1 VTRRALQLTCTIGL
15 VLLGLSRPCRAQE
28 IIMTDTPEPILDSV
42 RQSYKGALI
51 MLRDTLAG
59 VQAQVQIFRR
69 DLSQAGPETV
79 VSRATRLR
87 NRCVTAMETLQGAE
101 PVFRSA
107 RAPNERVR
115 AQSRELVSQMRTL
128 RRALGEHCERT
139 MTAEGPGV
147 WADTLR
153 AWGPYRT
160 ARIEHGLAAYYEAA
174 GYFARAADF
183 KVEPRLP

>member
-1 VTRRALQLTCTIGL
+1 VTPRALQLGCTIGL

-28 IIMTDTPEPILDSV
+28 IIMTDTPEPVLDSV
-42 RQSYKGALI
+42 RQSYKDALI

-59 VQAQVQIFRR
+59 VRVQVRSFRR
-69 DLSQAGPETV
+69 DLGQAGPETV
-79 VSRATRLR
+79 VGRARRLR
-87 NRCVTAMETLQGAE
+87 DRCVTAMETLQGAE

-107 RAPNERVR
+107 RAPDERVR
-115 AQSRELVSQMRTL
+115 TQSRELVGQMRTL
-128 RRALGEHCERT
+128 RGTLGEHCEQT

-153 AWGPYRT
+153 AWGPYHT
-160 ARIEHGLAAYYEAA
+160 AQVERGIMAYYDEAA
-174 GYFARAADF
+174 RFARAADF